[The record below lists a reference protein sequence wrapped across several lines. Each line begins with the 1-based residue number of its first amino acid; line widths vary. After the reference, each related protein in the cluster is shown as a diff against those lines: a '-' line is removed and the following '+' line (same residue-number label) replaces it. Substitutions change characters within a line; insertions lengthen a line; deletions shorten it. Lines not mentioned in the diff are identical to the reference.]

1 MKKLIAYFKYWK
13 HCHTITCIWRQNR
26 TYKDGGYTITE
37 PWFRIGSYQVW
48 HTIKIACLCGKV
60 FYNIEDL

>member
-1 MKKLIAYFKYWK
+1 MKKLKAYFKSWYHSL
-13 HCHTITCIWRQNR
+13 HCTWRGMKKN
-26 TYKDGGYTITE
+26 TYTITE